1 MLFSS
6 DQDRTAGLVGFAAV
20 DNFIQTSALISATNT
35 SSCNRFPSATDTTCL
50 SNGFLWLHGNYSPDI
65 VDTWAA
71 MIGPGVKHLGVDN
84 DTWTDQTDLR
94 PTLMTLVCLE
104 DNYLHQGRA
113 LIEDLDTSALPSGIA
128 QNDRLLYLMRIFKRV
143 NAPVNDFGRGAI
155 LLSTQAI
162 KSSDS
167 AYAAIERKLTDLV
180 NKRDALA
187 VSVQAELGAIPGCTG
202 YGTADKRDTFVHM
215 SQDARNLLVWMQ
227 QAEDNAGVVDPGN
240 LT

>member
-1 MLFSS
+1 MQSVPERHGHDVPVEWIPLAARQLF
-6 DQDRTAGLVGFAAV
+6 AGHRQYLGG
-20 DNFIQTSALISATNT
+20 D
-35 SSCNRFPSATDTTCL
+35 
-50 SNGFLWLHGNYSPDI
+50 GW
-65 VDTWAA
+65 
-71 MIGPGVKHLGVDN
+71 PGVKHLGVDSRYL
-84 DTWTDQTDLR
+84 DRSDRLR

-113 LIEDLDTSALPSGIA
+113 LIKDLTRRRCRRALPRTGTE
-128 QNDRLLYLMRIFKRV
+128 LLYLMRIFKRV

-187 VSVQAELGAIPGCTG
+187 LRVQAELGAIPGRTG
-202 YGTADKRDTFVHM
+202 DGLADKRETFVHL
-215 SQDARNLLVWMQ
+215 SQDARNLLIWMQ